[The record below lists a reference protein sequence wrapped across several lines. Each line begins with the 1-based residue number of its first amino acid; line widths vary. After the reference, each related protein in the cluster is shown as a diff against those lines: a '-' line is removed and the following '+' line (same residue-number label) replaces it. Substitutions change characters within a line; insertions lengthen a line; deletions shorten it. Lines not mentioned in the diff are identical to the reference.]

1 MLADVRGGKLLSR
14 ALADQVLLDGAA
26 LNLIRVGERA
36 GTLPQ
41 AIATLGRIHTQHSQ
55 QRLKRFLILLEPL
68 TILLISV
75 VLGGIMISVM
85 LAITSLTNVL

>member
-1 MLADVRGGKLLSR
+1 M
-14 ALADQVLLDGAA
+14 
-26 LNLIRVGERA
+26 
-36 GTLPQ
+36 
-41 AIATLGRIHTQHSQ
+41 
-55 QRLKRFLILLEPL
+55 KRFLVLLEPL